1 MTIRTT
7 KRLLRRTSRT
17 GARIVRA
24 GAVAGLKE
32 VLPAPPALVD
42 LPEGRVI
49 ELPGRGSTFVVDVPG
64 PTTDAPTLVLLHGL
78 SCTAYLGWAHAM
90 DELRRTFRVVTFDQR
105 WHGRGI
111 RSSRFRISDCADDVA
126 AVMDAL
132 GVERALV
139 AGYSM
144 GGAVAQQTWRQ
155 HPERVSGLLLCST
168 ASTWRGH
175 LGEKLFFPVMSAAM
189 HPLSAFTLARVE
201 LHAGLLPES
210 PGLDLSDP
218 TRWAKQEFRST
229 SLWSLPEVLTEM
241 GRFNALRWLPE
252 VNVPTAV
259 VVTERDRTIPTGRQL
274 QMAERIPGAE
284 VFRAPGGHASV
295 FLDATRWLP
304 VFLEAVERTARRAYG
319 PSMRDRSLGLRTG
332 S

>member
-1 MTIRTT
+1 MTFRTT
-7 KRLLRRTSRT
+7 KRLLARSTRT
-17 GARIVRA
+17 GARVVRA

-32 VLPAPPALVD
+32 VLPTPPTLAGV
-42 LPEGRVI
+42 PEGEVV
-49 ELPGRGSTFVVDVPG
+49 ELPGRGRTFVVDVPG

-78 SCTAYLGWAHAM
+78 SCTAYLGWAHSM
-90 DELRRTFRVVTFDQR
+90 EELSQTFRVITFDQR

-111 RSSRFRISDCADDVA
+111 RSPRFRITDCADDVA

-132 GVERALV
+132 DVDRALV

-168 ASTWRGH
+168 ASNWRGH

-201 LHAGLLPES
+201 LHAALLPES
-210 PGLDLSDP
+210 PAVDLSDP
-218 TRWAKQEFRST
+218 TRWAKDEFRST
-229 SLWSLPEVLTEM
+229 SLWSLPEVLAEM
-241 GRFNALRWLPE
+241 GRYSSSDWLTE
-252 VNVPTAV
+252 VDVPTAV
-259 VVTERDRTIPTGRQL
+259 VVTERDRTIPTDRQL
-274 QMAERIPGAE
+274 RMAELVPGAE

-295 FLDATRWLP
+295 FLDAERWLP
-304 VFLEAVERTARRAYG
+304 VFLEAVHRTARRAYG
-319 PSMRDRSLGLRTG
+319 PSMRERSLGLRTG